1 MKASLRSRNGTLQGL
16 VASRPNGFCP
26 GADCATLNSMDQILI
41 ALAGVMG
48 AAGIMLTAAGAH
60 SKPGVGLDSA
70 GYLLVLHAL
79 AVIAGVLAARQ
90 GLILRPLGLIVVW
103 GFIVGAT
110 LFAADVT
117 LRAYVGTRLFPMAA
131 PSGGMVMI
139 LSWIVL
145 IPAALMAMRAG

>member
-1 MKASLRSRNGTLQGL
+1 ME
-16 VASRPNGFCP
+16 
-26 GADCATLNSMDQILI
+26 QILV

-48 AAGIMLTAAGAH
+48 AAGIVLTAAAAH

-79 AVIAGVLAARQ
+79 AVIAGVMAARQ
-90 GLILRPLGLIVVW
+90 GLVLRPLGMVVVW
-103 GFIVGAT
+103 GFVVGAA

-117 LRAYVGTRLFPMAA
+117 LRAYAGTRLFPFAA
-131 PSGGMVMI
+131 PTGGMIMI

-145 IPAALMAMRAG
+145 IPAALMASRAG